1 MAKAI
6 DLTGLQFGKL
16 IVLERDFEI
25 QKQHPNE
32 RQAWWKCKCEAC
44 GEEKSLRASIIKKAK
59 TCGCKIGRKKGIAPT
74 AAIEAA
80 KEKNKIDLTGQRF
93 TRLLVLEEADEEHQ
107 VYYNGKHKVTWK
119 CQCDCGNIHYATTEN
134 LLRGDTPSC

>member
-59 TCGCKIGRKKGIAPT
+59 TCGCKIGRKKGIVPT

-80 KEKNKIDLTGQRF
+80 KEKIKLI
-93 TRLLVLEEADEEHQ
+93 
-107 VYYNGKHKVTWK
+107 
-119 CQCDCGNIHYATTEN
+119 
-134 LLRGDTPSC
+134 